1 MVTFVVGFQIG
12 AIVGMF
18 IAAMLVAGGRD
29 E

>member
-1 MVTFVVGFQIG
+1 MVTFVVGFLIR

-18 IAAMLVAGGRD
+18 IAAILVAGGRD

>member
-1 MVTFVVGFQIG
+1 MVTFVVGFLIG

-18 IAAMLVAGGRD
+18 IAAILVVGGRD